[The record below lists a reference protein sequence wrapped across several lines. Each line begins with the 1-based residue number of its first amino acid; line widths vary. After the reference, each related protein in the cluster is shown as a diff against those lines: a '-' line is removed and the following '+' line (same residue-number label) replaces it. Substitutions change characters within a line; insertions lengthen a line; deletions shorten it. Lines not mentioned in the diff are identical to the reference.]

1 MSKRPKGK
9 GPAAPRDRYVIEA
22 VDRALVLLELL
33 ADESDLGVTDIAQR
47 MGVSK
52 ALAFRLLYT
61 LERRGYVIRDPER
74 RTSAL
79 GYRVLHLGE
88 MVEHNSVIVRA
99 TKNLMDELARLCR
112 EDVNLFVRTGL
123 STLCV
128 ATRPSPHAVR
138 MFAEIGRSNLLH
150 AGGSSTVLL
159 AFAPPEVQETL
170 LHGELKMYTPLTLTD
185 PVRLR
190 QRLEQVSREGYHIAR
205 GDVDEAGFSI
215 AAPVHGHAGEVVAA
229 LSIAGALS
237 RLSKQASEHHL
248 ALVRDFAGRM
258 SRQLGGSPI
267 SGRAR
272 K

>member
-1 MSKRPKGK
+1 
-9 GPAAPRDRYVIEA
+9 
-22 VDRALVLLELL
+22 
-33 ADESDLGVTDIAQR
+33 
-47 MGVSK
+47 
-52 ALAFRLLYT
+52 
-61 LERRGYVIRDPER
+61 
-74 RTSAL
+74 
-79 GYRVLHLGE
+79 
-88 MVEHNSVIVRA
+88 
-99 TKNLMDELARLCR
+99 ELARLCR

-159 AFAPPEVQETL
+159 AFAPAEVQEAL

-190 QRLEQVSREGYHIAR
+190 QRLEQVRRDGYHIAR

-237 RLSKQASEHHL
+237 RLNKQASEHHL
-248 ALVRDFAGRM
+248 ALVKDFAGRM
-258 SRQLGGSPI
+258 SRQLGGSPLA
-267 SGRAR
+267 GRAR